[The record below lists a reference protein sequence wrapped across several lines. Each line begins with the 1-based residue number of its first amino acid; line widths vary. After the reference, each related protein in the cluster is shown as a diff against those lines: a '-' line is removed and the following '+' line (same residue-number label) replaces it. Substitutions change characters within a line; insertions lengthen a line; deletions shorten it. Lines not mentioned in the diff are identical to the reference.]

1 MKPLVPVAFKTC
13 PRLLIQLFFGG
24 YQPKSTV
31 TFCATM
37 TELNANGTIDLMEG
51 MEMDRKSV
59 NAAQSKTNVKRT
71 T

>member
-1 MKPLVPVAFKTC
+1 
-13 PRLLIQLFFGG
+13 
-24 YQPKSTV
+24 
-31 TFCATM
+31 M